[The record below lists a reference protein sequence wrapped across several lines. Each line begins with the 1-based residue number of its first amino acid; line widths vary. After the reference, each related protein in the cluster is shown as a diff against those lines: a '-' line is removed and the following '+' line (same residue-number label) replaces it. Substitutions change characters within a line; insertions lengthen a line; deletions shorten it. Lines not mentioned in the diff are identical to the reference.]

1 MTAMLDKITVCF
13 DMHGCPNRCRHC
25 WLGNT
30 PNGRLTASDLE
41 FAAACFRPHTACLTV
56 YDWYREPDYSDDY
69 RERWELCGRL
79 SDTRDEHFE
88 LVSVWRAVRDD
99 NYIDWLKRLGL
110 KVAQLTLFG
119 GRETTDYYTG
129 RKGAYDDILRA
140 VEILLDHQISPRIQ
154 VFINKDNISE
164 LGHIEKLIQDLELAE
179 RCKTFGGEFSCFV
192 HQGSCDG
199 ENERNYIRWVTPE
212 DFELIPTLLR
222 EYTLR
227 HFGKSSLDEVFGE
240 TEQSLYERLSADDTT
255 ESLVSCEPVF
265 YVDRKFDVY
274 PNLSTPERQWRLGNL
289 KRDGAEKILDCYLNS
304 RSLAQHTRLNTP
316 TRELVLSQGDPTSRR
331 LFWQGDYIEL
341 ILNRYCRALMN

>member
-1 MTAMLDKITVCF
+1 MTAMLDKITVCL

-56 YDWYREPDYSDDY
+56 YDWYREPDYSDEY

-79 SDTRDEHFE
+79 SDTREEHFE

-99 NYIDWLKRLGL
+99 NYIDWLKQLGM
-110 KVAQLTLFG
+110 KRAQLTLFG
-119 GRETTDYYTG
+119 GRKTTDCFTG
-129 RKGAYDDILRA
+129 RRGAYDEILRTI
-140 VEILLDHQISPRIQ
+140 ELLIESRISPRIQ

-179 RCKTFGGEFSCFV
+179 RCKTFGGEFICFV

-212 DFELIPTLLR
+212 ELELIPPLLR

-227 HFGKSSLDEVFGE
+227 HFGKSSLREVFGDV
-240 TEQSLYERLSADDTT
+240 EQSLYERLSVDDTT

-265 YVDRKFDVY
+265 YIDREFDVY
-274 PNLSTPERQWRLGNL
+274 PNLSTPSPQWRLGNL

-304 RSLAQHTRLNTP
+304 RSLAQHIRLNTP
-316 TRELVLSQGDPTSRR
+316 TRELVLSQGDPTSQR
-331 LFWQGDYIEL
+331 LFMREDYLEL
-341 ILNRYCRALMN
+341 MLNRYCRALVN